1 MKLKKLKFSLLT
13 VLLDYLS
20 GSPHPKS
27 ISVSMIPQAQVHL
40 LLYPGSPFLSFVFHM
55 SMRGLHELFFLLPPL
70 LHSTMM
76 NTFSWKTKDME
87 VKQVFLQEEKKKT
100 KVKKKA
106 FLYIFDNYL
115 QRMSKSRFIVV
126 SM

>member
-70 LHSTMM
+70 LHLTNDEYIFMENKGHGS
-76 NTFSWKTKDME
+76 KTS
-87 VKQVFLQEEKKKT
+87 VPAGRKKK
-100 KVKKKA
+100 K
-106 FLYIFDNYL
+106 
-115 QRMSKSRFIVV
+115 QR
-126 SM
+126 